1 MMGWYGDGYGGWGL
15 FSMAHMLVWWI
26 FAILGIALL
35 VKLVFGDRR
44 NGDQRKSDEDRAL
57 SILRERFARGEI
69 DKEEFDARKRE
80 LGK

>member
-1 MMGWYGDGYGGWGL
+1 MMGWYGGWDGGWSL
-15 FSMAHMLVWWI
+15 FGMAHMLIWWI

-44 NGDQRKSDEDRAL
+44 SQSGEDRAL

-69 DKEEFDARKRE
+69 DKEEFDVRKRE